1 MLFDLYDLKLIR
13 LLRVSLYI
21 NKKYISFS
29 DYYENNNY
37 HIIKATFMN
46 EHIYT
51 LNNVYNM
58 YVKEKVY

>member
-29 DYYENNNY
+29 DYYENSNL

-46 EHIYT
+46 EHI
-51 LNNVYNM
+51 
-58 YVKEKVY
+58 